1 MGGRRPA
8 RRATCADPRPRG
20 GARWLRPSGVFLR
33 RPCPAGDRLSCR
45 VRGLPILDEGGVLD
59 LVEKSAVA
67 DAEELG
73 RADPVPVSLLER
85 VEDGLALGGQ
95 GCLA

>member
-8 RRATCADPRPRG
+8 RQATCADPRPRAN
-20 GARWLRPSGVFLR
+20 ARWLRPSGVFPLR
-33 RPCPAGDRLSCR
+33 LLRAGGRLSCR

-73 RADPVPVSLLER
+73 GADPVPVSLLEG
-85 VEDGLALGGQ
+85 VEDSLALGGQ
-95 GCLA
+95 GGLA